1 MAAAGMSQEEQAAA
15 NQRLL
20 DGDPAVIGEIE
31 GRMPQLN
38 APLHLL
44 FDVEGAGSGYLANVR
59 GALSSAIPGLDA
71 ALSELA
77 VIVQALEARAIAPI
91 LQAALARNFEYYSGI
106 VFKID
111 TNGQRICTGGRY
123 DELIGL
129 VGGKRVPASG
139 FGLYV
144 APIVEQLAPLE
155 QSRAPRVLVSA
166 ADGSP
171 ALLAAAQEVAA
182 RLRVAGLHVETID
195 GMETRTE
202 RRVVCAEGRCVLDG
216 ASEFATVEELLRA
229 LGAA

>member
-1 MAAAGMSQEEQAAA
+1 MAAAGMSQEEQTLA

-71 ALSELA
+71 ALGELA
-77 VIVQALEARAIAPI
+77 VIVQALEARGIAPI

-144 APIVEQLAPLE
+144 APIVQQLPPTE
-155 QSRAPRVLVSA
+155 QSGATRVLVTSA
-166 ADGSP
+166 DDSP
-171 ALLAAAQEVAA
+171 ALLAAAQEVSA
-182 RLRVAGLHVETID
+182 RLRAAGLHVETID
-195 GMETRTE
+195 GMETRAE

-216 ASEFATVEELLRA
+216 GSEFVTVEELLRA